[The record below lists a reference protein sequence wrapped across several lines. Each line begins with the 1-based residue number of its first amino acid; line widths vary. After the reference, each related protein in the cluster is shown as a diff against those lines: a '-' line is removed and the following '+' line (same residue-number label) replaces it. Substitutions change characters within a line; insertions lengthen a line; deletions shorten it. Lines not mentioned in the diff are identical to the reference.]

1 MRTDMIRKVVGD
13 KREEQLRDDDV
24 INDEGA
30 PSGVEIVSDMIE
42 SYNNS
47 MEAVM
52 IMQSP
57 GMMRNIEHM
66 KDDAGDD
73 NGDSGRDDP
82 IPSMNDE
89 FEHGNRRVGGSK
101 PTPSSS
107 NNIVRNN
114 EEDVSV
120 SVSVSGSIS
129 LEQQK
134 CVIMNGIC
142 CNGCNIRY
150 ISVTS
155 KEWVQNKKTRIFGWR
170 SKKVTKPIC
179 SKNSGRANLATK
191 AKSESEKSVI

>member
-13 KREEQLRDDDV
+13 KREEQQRDDDV

-89 FEHGNRRVGGSK
+89 FEHGDRRVGGSK

-129 LEQQK
+129 QEQ
-134 CVIMNGIC
+134 
-142 CNGCNIRY
+142 
-150 ISVTS
+150 
-155 KEWVQNKKTRIFGWR
+155 
-170 SKKVTKPIC
+170 KV
-179 SKNSGRANLATK
+179 
-191 AKSESEKSVI
+191 